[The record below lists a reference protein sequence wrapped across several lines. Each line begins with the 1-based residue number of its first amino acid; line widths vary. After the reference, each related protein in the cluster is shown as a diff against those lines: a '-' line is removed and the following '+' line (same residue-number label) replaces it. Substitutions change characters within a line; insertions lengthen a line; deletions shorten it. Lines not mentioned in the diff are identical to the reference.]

1 MSDAV
6 GSGGDGGPSRPREFR
21 LAVAM
26 RGGVSLAVWMGGAS
40 QEIEE
45 LRRAADA
52 PPGQPASEVYRAL
65 LGRAG
70 YDRVVVDV
78 LAGTSAGGLNAVL
91 LSCALLYDM
100 PFGARIRDL
109 WLQVADILRLCRP
122 ANDHDPQS
130 LLQGDGVRAPRRR
143 SPPGPPT
150 GGP

>member
-6 GSGGDGGPSRPREFR
+6 GSGGDGGSSRPREFR

-122 ANDHDPQS
+122 ANDRDPQS